1 MVSNKVDPKFWGKYI
16 EKTRSYSSDPRVQRA
31 YVLCAEDYIKFHLY
45 LDLHTHTPKLIT
57 DYLNV
62 KGRNPRLKDWQF
74 KQIVISLKI
83 LFMDVFELAWATHF
97 PWNSWLSSAK
107 YPKGNHVTVARKD
120 SSLDINT
127 IIKSS
132 LDKGQKV
139 LFRQVLEKYP
149 HHIKN
154 LVKKI
159 RLKNYSIRTEHSY
172 LGWLL
177 RFILFNRLKDPA
189 TMHEKEIGL
198 FLDYLVIERQVSSS
212 TQSQALCAIIFFY
225 SQVLERDLSDNI
237 TFTHSKKPRRLP
249 VVLSQHEVRRVF
261 SCINSRTHRLMANLL
276 YGCGMRLMECIRL
289 RVLDI
294 DFDYHQI
301 LIRQAKGKKDRVVPL
316 PQSLVTVLKK
326 QINNVEKLHIDDL
339 KQGLGH
345 TYLPAAL
352 ARKYPN
358 AEREFRWQYI
368 FPSSRISKDPRSGV
382 FRRFHVH
389 ESGLQRHIKRAA
401 DKSNIN
407 KRVNCHTLRHS
418 FATHLLESGY
428 DIRTVQELLGHADV
442 STTMIYTHVLNKP
455 GISVVSPFDTLA
467 L

>member
-1 MVSNKVDPKFWGKYI
+1 MVNNHKSSFWGKFI
-16 EKTRSYSSDPRVQRA
+16 EKSTLYSKKPSTQRWYLLNAERYVKSYPD
-31 YVLCAEDYIKFHLY
+31 
-45 LDLHTHTPKLIT
+45 LDLAYHTPAHII
-57 DYLNV
+57 DYFNL
-62 KGRNPRLKDWQF
+62 KGRNPRIEGWQLQ
-74 KQIVISLKI
+74 QIIVSVKI
-83 LFMDVFELAWATHF
+83 LFVDVFEVPWAKKF
-97 PWNSWLSSAK
+97 PWDSWLESSNQLK
-107 YPKGNHVTVARKD
+107 SNHTSVARQD
-120 SSLDINT
+120 PSLDIDT

-132 LDKGQKV
+132 LNDGQKN
-139 LFRQVLEKYP
+139 LFKTVVEKYP
-149 HHIKN
+149 HHIQN
-154 LVKKI
+154 LIKKI
-159 RLKNYSIRTEHSY
+159 RLKDYSIRTEHSY
-172 LGWLL
+172 LGWIL
-177 RFILFNRLKDPA
+177 RFILFSNLKDPSFMNEA
-189 TMHEKEIGL
+189 DIAR

-225 SQVLERDLSDNI
+225 KHVLEHELSDNI
-237 TFTHSKKPRRLP
+237 VFSHSKKPRRLP
-249 VVLSQHEVRRVF
+249 VVLSQNEVKSVLSF
-261 SCINSRTHRLMANLL
+261 IESRTYRLMANLL

-316 PQSLVTVLKK
+316 PHSLVDALKK
-326 QINNVEKLHIDDL
+326 QIKNVRNLHAEDL
-339 KQGLGH
+339 EQGLGH

-358 AEREFRWQYI
+358 AEKEFRWQYI
-368 FPSSRISKDPRSGV
+368 FPSSRISKDPRSNI

-389 ESGLQRHIKRAA
+389 ESGLQRYIKRAA
-401 DKSNIN
+401 DKSTIN

-455 GISVVSPFDTLA
+455 GISVVSPFDTLN